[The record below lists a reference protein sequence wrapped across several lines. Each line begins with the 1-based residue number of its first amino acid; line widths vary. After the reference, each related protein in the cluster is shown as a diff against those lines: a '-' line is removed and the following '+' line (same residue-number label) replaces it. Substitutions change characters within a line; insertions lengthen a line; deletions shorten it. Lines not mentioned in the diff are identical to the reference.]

1 MNDDS
6 RNPLL
11 IALDV
16 PTAEEAVHLAK
27 LTSPHAGGFKVGQEL
42 LTGPGPGVVAVL
54 SRMGMPLLVDAKLHD
69 IPNTVRAAARGLGAA
84 GARWVT
90 VHAAGGRAMLEAAV
104 AGLSE
109 GAGARPA
116 GVLAVTVLTSLD
128 VSDLAETGTNSSPA
142 ALAAQR
148 ARLAAAAG
156 CEGVIA
162 SPRELNVIA
171 GAAPEMLKVTPGIR
185 PAAAAADDQV
195 RTASP
200 SEALGWG
207 ADYLVIGRPVTRAP
221 DPALAAASILAG
233 LESSE

>member
-1 MNDDS
+1 MSDDF
-6 RNPLL
+6 RNPIL

-54 SRMGMPLLVDAKLHD
+54 SRMGKPLLVDAKLHD
-69 IPNTVRAAARGLGAA
+69 IPNTVRAAARGLGLA

-90 VHAAGGRAMLEAAV
+90 VHAAGGRAMLQAAV

-128 VSDLAETGTNSSPA
+128 AADLAETGTNSSPA

-148 ARLAAAAG
+148 ARLAADAG

-162 SPRELNVIA
+162 SPRELNVIND
-171 GAAPEMLKVTPGIR
+171 AAPEMLKVTPGIR
-185 PAAAAADDQV
+185 PASAGADDQV
-195 RTASP
+195 RTAAP
-200 SEALGWG
+200 AEALGWG

-221 DPALAAASILAG
+221 DPAAAAAAILSG
-233 LESSE
+233 LEPPA